1 MSALALDF
9 SRFVRVS
16 ASSMLR
22 GGRAYYVWL
31 AFLVAWIVLGA
42 LAYMHQLNVGLFA
55 TNMVDQV
62 PWGAYI
68 ANFTYLVGMAA
79 AAVMLVIPAYVYEDH
94 ALHDVVVLG
103 ELLAVAV
110 LMMCLMFVMV
120 DIGRPDRVWHFI
132 RFNWP
137 VSMLTWDVIVLN
149 GYLALN
155 GYITFYLVFTKFRG
169 KKPERKKYVPFV
181 FIAIVWAIS
190 IHTVTAFLY
199 SGMGARPHWNA
210 AILAPRFLASAFAA
224 GPSLMIIAL
233 TEIRD
238 RMHFPVKDAALN
250 RLRQIV
256 AVTMLINLFFFFSE
270 IFTELYS
277 FKEHATS
284 MRYMLFGLKGHT
296 KLVPYIWGAIALD
309 VFAAIV
315 FITRRFYANP
325 FVLKLA
331 CAAAVLGVWVEKGMG
346 LVIPGFVPS
355 TVGEIVD
362 YTPSFTEFCVSAAI
376 WAFGALV
383 YTLLLKAAVPIE
395 LGKVRMA
402 GVPLPENVEEHAEAH
417 T

>member
-1 MSALALDF
+1 MLTLALDF
-9 SRFVRVS
+9 RSFVFTS
-16 ASSMLR
+16 ARSMLR

-31 AFLVAWIVLGA
+31 AFLSAWIVLGA
-42 LAYMHQLNVGLFA
+42 LAYTHQLDVGLSA

-79 AAVMLVIPAYVYEDH
+79 AAVMLVIPAYVYDDH

-155 GYITFYLVFTKFRG
+155 AYITTYLVFTKFRG
-169 KKPERKKYVPFV
+169 RKPDRKKYVPFV
-181 FIAIVWAIS
+181 FIAIVWAVS

-238 RMHFPVKDAALN
+238 RMGFPVKDAALN

-284 MRYMLFGLKGHT
+284 MRYMLFGLRGHA
-296 KLVPYIWGAIALD
+296 KLVPYIWGAITLD

-315 FITRRFYANP
+315 FVTKRFYQRA
-325 FVLKLA
+325 FVLRLA

-355 TVGEIVD
+355 PLGEIVD

-383 YTLLLKAAVPIE
+383 YTLLLKAAIPIE
-395 LGKVRMA
+395 LGKVRMRT
-402 GVPLPENVEEHAEAH
+402 EAQS
-417 T
+417 